1 MPAAFFFDKRATRG
15 TVGAHLTIMPKK
27 GLTTASHS
35 QITRACGNARCRH
48 LPETPFMRVFRV
60 FNGAIA
66 QLGERLLCKQEVVG
80 SIPSGSTNIPFRSA
94 ICLLGSIAP
103 RRQSVLPGWL
113 QLCISGHCCPH
124 VTAWAHRQFVSSC
137 VSCKPRIH
145 APGSRDRC
153 HNILSAGTLITGPVS
168 IKVSG
173 PSGSGYV

>member
-1 MPAAFFFDKRATRG
+1 MPAAFFFDKRAARG

-80 SIPSGSTNIPFRSA
+80 SIPSGSTTD
-94 ICLLGSIAP
+94 LLSDINRLTTIACG
-103 RRQSVLPGWL
+103 R
-113 QLCISGHCCPH
+113 
-124 VTAWAHRQFVSSC
+124 
-137 VSCKPRIH
+137 
-145 APGSRDRC
+145 
-153 HNILSAGTLITGPVS
+153 
-168 IKVSG
+168 
-173 PSGSGYV
+173 